1 MNRFLMALVIGLTVA
16 GCAEG
21 VEDPQPAPP
30 PDPVQKQ
37 PPVQTFSGEFN
48 PINEQGRLGLTDPG
62 PNAPQLPNTV
72 GPVPEPGHE

>member
-1 MNRFLMALVIGLTVA
+1 MNRFLMAVVIGLTIA

-37 PPVQTFSGEFN
+37 GPVQTFSGEFN
-48 PINEQGRLGLTDPG
+48 PITEDARLGLSATVPQ
-62 PNAPQLPNTV
+62 APELPNIK
-72 GPVPEPGHE
+72 PEFPAPGQE